1 MDRLSTD
8 SACFPPSSSASH
20 RTVPVEEMHP
30 GTVAFLRTLKAR
42 QAADRLALGA
52 EYRDS
57 GYVLVDQL
65 GEPVRPNTYSDRF
78 EALCRKAGV
87 P

>member
-1 MDRLSTD
+1 MLSPKFL
-8 SACFPPSSSASH
+8 SLP